1 MTNEVKRAIHAFN
14 ERLRY
19 ARNKYGADSSIVD
32 AMITE
37 AKQVVNLTWT
47 KDNKGISL
55 GKANENALQ
64 LPFERE
70 EFSKFVMNN
79 SARNLLD
86 KTLYTSER
94 FKERFKEDLSNA
106 QTLKG
111 GERAAEEERLFAEM
125 THITKMYN
133 EIFEKIASDS
143 SYDVAK
149 ECYEKFKGGAYDEI
163 IELYLDEKL
172 TISDLIKIIY
182 DDVPLSEVLGKKK
195 GKRGRKGKK
204 SKNDSYIKKDK
215 EEKNSKGSFY
225 DFTKNRGNKK

>member
-1 MTNEVKRAIHAFN
+1 MNSEERKAIHAFN

-19 ARNKYGADSSIVD
+19 ARNKYGADSSIVE

-47 KDNKGISL
+47 KDNKSISL
-55 GKANENALQ
+55 GKANENALK

-94 FKERFKEDLSNA
+94 FKERFKEDLANA

-125 THITKMYN
+125 TFITNMYN
-133 EIFEKIASDS
+133 EIFKEIASDS
-143 SYDVAK
+143 SYEVAK
-149 ECYEKFKGGAYDEI
+149 ECYEKFKGGEYDDV
-163 IELYLDEKL
+163 IELYANKKI
-172 TISDLIKIIY
+172 TVSDLIDIIY
-182 DDVPLSEVLGKKK
+182 NDIPLSEVLANKK
-195 GKRGRKGKK
+195 GKKGKK
-204 SKNDSYIKKDK
+204 GKQSRQDNKN
-215 EEKNSKGSFY
+215 EKQESSKGSFY
-225 DFTKNRGNKK
+225 DFVKKGKK